1 MANLDKSG
9 GDESTEQR
17 LRGYLQYAFA
27 KTMPKA
33 TPVLP
38 ARAADA
44 RGRSRRRRQRTGA
57 RSSEKVRLPGCA
69 KHDQLERAPRWVGV
83 QCVPEVTGRIRLG
96 AGFMTRAQAEAS
108 AVVDGFTRRYFVFRT
123 RLD

>member
-33 TPVLP
+33 TPVP
-38 ARAADA
+38 
-44 RGRSRRRRQRTGA
+44 RS
-57 RSSEKVRLPGCA
+57 
-69 KHDQLERAPRWVGV
+69 
-83 QCVPEVTGRIRLG
+83 
-96 AGFMTRAQAEAS
+96 
-108 AVVDGFTRRYFVFRT
+108 
-123 RLD
+123 